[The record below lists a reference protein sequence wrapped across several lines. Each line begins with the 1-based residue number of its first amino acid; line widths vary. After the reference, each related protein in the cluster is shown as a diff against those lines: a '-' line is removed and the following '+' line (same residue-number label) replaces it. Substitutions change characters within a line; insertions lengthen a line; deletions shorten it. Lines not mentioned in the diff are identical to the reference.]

1 VNEVKTA
8 RIAHMQMVALATL
21 AAFSSA
27 ALPARAD
34 PPVAPVASASP
45 ETPAPPA
52 PPSPPPGPSRATV
65 TLGAAGVAIAGAIG
79 ATVFGVL
86 ALQNKS
92 DYEKTPT
99 YSNTDNGNN
108 FAAYSDG
115 CIALA
120 VAAGITSLVLYL
132 TNPSSADPVGA
143 PSTHAAA
150 LAPAPLV
157 TARAAGAG
165 AILRF

>member
-1 VNEVKTA
+1 MT
-8 RIAHMQMVALATL
+8 HLQMVALATL

-27 ALPARAD
+27 SLPVRAD
-34 PPVAPVASASP
+34 PPVASAA
-45 ETPAPPA
+45 PAPPDTPALPA
-52 PPSPPPGPSRATV
+52 PPLIAAPPPPSPGPSRATV
-65 TLGAAGVAIAGAIG
+65 ALGAASVAVAGAIG

-92 DYEKTPT
+92 DYDRTPT
-99 YSNTDNGNN
+99 YANTDNGNN

-115 CIALA
+115 CLALA

-132 TNPSSADPVGA
+132 TNPSSANAAGA
-143 PSTHAAA
+143 PSKHATA
-150 LAPAPLV
+150 LSPFPLV
-157 TARAAGAG
+157 TAHAAGAG